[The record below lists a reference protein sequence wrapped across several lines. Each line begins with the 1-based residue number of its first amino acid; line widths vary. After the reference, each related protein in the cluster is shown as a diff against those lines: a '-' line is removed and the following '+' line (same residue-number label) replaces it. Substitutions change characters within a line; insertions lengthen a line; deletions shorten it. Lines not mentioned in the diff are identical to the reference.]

1 MSTSTPTIATLAK
14 QLNRSTLSLVR
25 WLEDYDPT
33 LPTATSKTLLLDG
46 AEDYLRQRSST
57 TSRRRRKGS
66 KLYNTAD
73 KPALEATGLLVD
85 ILGAG
90 ADQAPRPVVTDFTDA
105 PPADTKKVSVRVSR
119 KFSALAMF
127 LDKTEEEVLDEMVA
141 ERVRLFSEAA
151 GL

>member
-33 LPTATSKTLLLDG
+33 LPPATSTTLLLDG

-66 KLYNTAD
+66 KLYNTAA
-73 KPALEATGLLVD
+73 KAPAPTGLLVD
-85 ILGAG
+85 ILGK
-90 ADQAPRPVVTDFTDA
+90 DEDPAPRQVVTDFTDA
-105 PPADTKKVSVRVSR
+105 PPADAKKVSVRVSR
-119 KFSALAMF
+119 KFSGLAMF
-127 LDKTEEEVLDEMVA
+127 LGKTEEEVLAEMVA
-141 ERVRLFSEAA
+141 ERVRKFSEAMGA
-151 GL
+151 